1 MQLEVGVDPQQ
12 IDPNIVETA
21 ERRGNAFWDV
31 LEFFTLPLD
40 LVDIVWTF
48 GRLLWS
54 VGRLVVWVIGG
65 ILEVITSIGDLF
77 S

>member
-1 MQLEVGVDPQQ
+1 L
-12 IDPNIVETA
+12 
-21 ERRGNAFWDV
+21 
-31 LEFFTLPLD
+31 
-40 LVDIVWTF
+40 
-48 GRLLWS
+48 S